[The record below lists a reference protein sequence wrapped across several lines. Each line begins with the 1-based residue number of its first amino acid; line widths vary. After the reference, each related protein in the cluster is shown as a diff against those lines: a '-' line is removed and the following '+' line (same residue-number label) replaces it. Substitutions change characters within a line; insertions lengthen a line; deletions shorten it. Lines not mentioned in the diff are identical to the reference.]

1 MKYND
6 DDDEHIEQASEAGTY
21 NYEKSE
27 AKRGAV
33 II

>member
-6 DDDEHIEQASEAGTY
+6 DVEHIELASEAGTR

-33 II
+33 TI